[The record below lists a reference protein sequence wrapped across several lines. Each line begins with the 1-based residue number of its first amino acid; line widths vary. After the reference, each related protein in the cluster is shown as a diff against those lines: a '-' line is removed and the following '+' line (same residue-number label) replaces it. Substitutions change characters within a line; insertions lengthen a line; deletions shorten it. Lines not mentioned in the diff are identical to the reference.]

1 MSLPPSQ
8 TILRDHTRSVEA
20 PGLSGPDLRL
30 SGRALPLHYHRHC
43 PHMSFTAVLGMN
55 VLQHCL
61 GGQRSRVSHAS
72 VKVLDALDVSAGATD
87 EGWT

>member
-1 MSLPPSQ
+1 
-8 TILRDHTRSVEA
+8 
-20 PGLSGPDLRL
+20 
-30 SGRALPLHYHRHC
+30 
-43 PHMSFTAVLGMN
+43 MSFTAVLGMN